1 MEGEFENFVLMCW
14 GKRWLDEGLDRHG
27 VGHGITSGEWELR
40 IQSEQ
45 EFRVTGDF
53 KSPSDPMLVILKN
66 LGHVLDLLLFVM
78 NA

>member
-1 MEGEFENFVLMCW
+1 MCW
-14 GKRWLDEGLDRHG
+14 GKRWLGEGLDRHG
-27 VGHGITSGEWELR
+27 VGQGITSGGWELR

-53 KSPSDPMLVILKN
+53 KSPSYPMLVILKS
-66 LGHVLDLLLFVM
+66 LGHVLDFLLFVM